1 MIKYLFLTTD
11 HSDQPAHQSSALL
24 NNKKRQTPTPP
35 PPQSIR
41 SASQTPTPPK
51 SILSPAQSHIDLPMN
66 STVPLLSPID
76 TSQLT
81 DSPSP
86 PIFQNEDNHIQPS
99 MDIDDHMQL
108 SDKSNSCKY

>member
-1 MIKYLFLTTD
+1 
-11 HSDQPAHQSSALL
+11 
-24 NNKKRQTPTPP
+24 
-35 PPQSIR
+35 
-41 SASQTPTPPK
+41 
-51 SILSPAQSHIDLPMN
+51 MN
-66 STVPLLSPID
+66 STVPLLSPVD